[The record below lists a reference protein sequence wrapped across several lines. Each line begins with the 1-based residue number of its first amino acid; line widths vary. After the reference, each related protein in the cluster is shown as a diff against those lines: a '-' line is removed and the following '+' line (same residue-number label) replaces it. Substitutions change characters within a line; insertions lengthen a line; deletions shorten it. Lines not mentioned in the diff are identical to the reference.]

1 MQNIL
6 KVTHLATN
14 IPVEIELDMVEM
26 SWAKDKNPQTIN
38 QSWDKLCESVRA
50 RTGHNI
56 PGEFE
61 LETLG
66 GRPLH

>member
-6 KVTHLATN
+6 KLTHLATD
-14 IPVEIELDMVEM
+14 IPVEIELDLVEM
-26 SWAKDKNPQTIN
+26 AWAKDKNPKTLN
-38 QSWDKLCESVRA
+38 ESWDKLCESVRV